1 MYRTFMD
8 QGNFDFVVRAI
19 ACLADEVGVEEGDG
33 SFWVCYGSFV
43 LNQQTPES
51 DLDLL
56 CIHTKLTAVR
66 RIQSSFEGHPV
77 TIYSL
82 NRNDFASDGD
92 QKIFGGYF
100 GGKILNPHVM
110 FGTSQKD
117 QDMMVDVGGAFI
129 GPFASAMA
137 KKQKRDVA
145 TGTNL
150 AADSVLARFHLCPWY
165 RSYFLR
171 YYASPIFPKLWE
183 RMAEVITLSF
193 LKAGMVAQS
202 GTDFRYR
209 YSLPDEEL
217 HENTLAAAARFWAL
231 GSCLHG
237 CMPDFP
243 AFYMQK
249 AEQYVKDNNLEDRLE
264 ELMRFLYTQ
273 SVGQNKGGIHG
284 T

>member
-1 MYRTFMD
+1 MYRTFMS
-8 QGNFDFVVRAI
+8 QENFDFVARALT
-19 ACLADEVGVEEGDG
+19 CLAIEVGVKEGDG

-209 YSLPDEEL
+209 Y
-217 HENTLAAAARFWAL
+217 
-231 GSCLHG
+231 
-237 CMPDFP
+237 
-243 AFYMQK
+243 
-249 AEQYVKDNNLEDRLE
+249 
-264 ELMRFLYTQ
+264 
-273 SVGQNKGGIHG
+273 
-284 T
+284 